1 MLVMVK
7 VLRSAAAL
15 AEEVECS
22 AGQGHLLGLSP
33 CISTINVYLAF
44 RPKLGT
50 RAPLGKSKKKKS
62 EEGFL

>member
-7 VLRSAAAL
+7 VLWSAAAL
-15 AEEVECS
+15 AEEAECS
-22 AGQGHLLGLSP
+22 AGQGHLLELSP
-33 CISTINVYLAF
+33 CISTINVYLAP

-50 RAPLGKSKKKKS
+50 RAPLEKSKKKS